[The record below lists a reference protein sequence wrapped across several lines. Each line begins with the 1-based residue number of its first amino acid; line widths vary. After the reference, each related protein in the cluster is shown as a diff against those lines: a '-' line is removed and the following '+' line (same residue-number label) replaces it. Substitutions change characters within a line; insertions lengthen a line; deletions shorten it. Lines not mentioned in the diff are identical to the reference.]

1 MKVADLNKDELKEM
15 IGEIIEEK
23 LRIFFDPDHGLELRE
38 DFVQVLETSI
48 SSKERIPFSEVK
60 KKMGLSCRNDV

>member
-1 MKVADLNKDELKEM
+1 MKVADLSKDELKEM

-38 DFVQVLETSI
+38 DFIQALETSM
-48 SSKERIPFSEVK
+48 SSKERIPFADVK
-60 KKMGLSCRNDV
+60 KNMGLS